1 MHPVELFCIIWRLA
15 GLWLAALVFLLPL
28 RRRSL
33 PVWQAA
39 AGTAVCIALRVL
51 LLQVTLGGGAAGLWV
66 CYLASYLLVTTV
78 TALWTDQAPTGT
90 LYCGVWALVLY
101 YLGDSLLLICRRAA
115 EFWQLAPAPALA
127 AAALPVLIFYL
138 VVGCTLA
145 RFMPVN
151 HQYQIGPRET
161 ASAFV
166 LLALILLL
174 SQLSHTHWYQ
184 EDDWAVWVF
193 PLLIEVYCAT
203 LLYLQHELFKKSYL
217 SQDLAMLNQLWAQQK
232 SQYAL
237 AKRNIALI
245 NRKCH
250 ELKHQ
255 IRAMHAMFGEEKADY
270 LDELEQSVRI
280 YDAIAKTGNEV
291 LDTVLTEKSLVC
303 EASQIQCHC
312 VADGQL
318 LDFMDPVDLYAI
330 FANALDNAIE
340 HVRCI
345 QDKER
350 RIIDVLVYAEN
361 KLLAIQVSNPVQ
373 SAPRFGADG
382 LPVSTK
388 SGDGPH
394 GYGLKSVRHA
404 VQKYGGFLTVKVEDG
419 CFHLRILLPVKS

>member
-237 AKRNIALI
+237 
-245 NRKCH
+245 
-250 ELKHQ
+250 
-255 IRAMHAMFGEEKADY
+255 
-270 LDELEQSVRI
+270 
-280 YDAIAKTGNEV
+280 
-291 LDTVLTEKSLVC
+291 
-303 EASQIQCHC
+303 
-312 VADGQL
+312 
-318 LDFMDPVDLYAI
+318 
-330 FANALDNAIE
+330 DNAIE